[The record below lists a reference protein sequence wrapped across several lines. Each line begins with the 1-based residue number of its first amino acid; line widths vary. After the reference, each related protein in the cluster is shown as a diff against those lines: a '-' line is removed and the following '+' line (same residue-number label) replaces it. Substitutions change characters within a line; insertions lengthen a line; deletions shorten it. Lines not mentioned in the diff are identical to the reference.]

1 MMKICLPLSQM
12 DPPMMS
18 LLLKTLRKNKT
29 LKNYSIILTPKELMF
44 STIIQHHFQNK
55 ENLYRR
61 NMPNIGNSI
70 IALNAGCWSDLT
82 KCRNILS
89 AIKEELLEKYLNPI
103 FNKSQFLLCKATKR
117 YHWINNIITR
127 AILLL
132 ILIKTRAQSVPVLI
146 FKDS

>member
-12 DPPMMS
+12 DPLTMS
-18 LLLKTLRKNKT
+18 LFLKTLRKNKT
-29 LKNYSIILTPKELMF
+29 LKNYWIMLTLKELMY
-44 STIIQHHFQNK
+44 STINQHHFQNK

-89 AIKEELLEKYLNPI
+89 VIKEALLEKYLNPI
-103 FNKSQFLLCKATKR
+103 FNKSQFLLCKASKR
-117 YHWINNIITR
+117 SQWIHKITTR

-132 ILIKTRAQSVPVLI
+132 ILLKTRALSVPVLI
-146 FKDS
+146 YKDS